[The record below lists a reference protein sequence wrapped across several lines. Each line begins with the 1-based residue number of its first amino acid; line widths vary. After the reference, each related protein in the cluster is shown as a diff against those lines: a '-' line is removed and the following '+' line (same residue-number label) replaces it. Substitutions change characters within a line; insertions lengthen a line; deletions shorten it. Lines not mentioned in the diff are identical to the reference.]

1 MSNESTTTTK
11 PAGKSLGQKIWDL
24 LTSVK
29 LAVTLLALGGWLVFA
44 GTLAQT
50 VEGLYMAQERWF
62 QSWYIIREAGD
73 KWWVAPLFPG
83 GYTIGTLFLV
93 NVICAHSR
101 RFQRPPGGMA
111 AMLTHYATVLSALW
125 LVTHYLLWIPL
136 WLFMAY
142 AVLMLLD
149 MAVWRQGSGKK
160 LGVDAIH
167 LGVIALLVGQLATDL
182 FSVESHMSFTE
193 GESRNFSEHHHDSEL
208 VFMSGDA
215 EGRDKI
221 VAIPQELLAAGKII
235 SDPNLPFTVKLAQYA
250 PNALVIE
257 RAQAIKELGTL
268 RGAMATMDAKYATAE
283 LLMAEAKKVFEEGGK
298 IQIWRSALKELGEK
312 AEINPLPTVER
323 ITADPAKAAKLSEVL
338 KKRFRAEMLDAFKKS
353 PMADAQY
360 AAELMETGGDITE
373 NSPAA
378 LGDQGAAARFFM
390 VPRPI
395 AKGMDER
402 NMPAA
407 AMDITAGGTKLGTWL
422 LSPILREQKF
432 EVGGREWRM
441 GIRFERHYHP
451 FHVTLLKTTHEKYE
465 GTEIPKD
472 FRSTVHVSAP
482 NAAEN
487 RDRVEISMNNPLRYG
502 GLTFFQHQMGRE
514 SATSGRGTSTLQ
526 VVKNPGWFTP
536 YYGCALVGYGM
547 TRHFLM
553 HLLAFIT
560 RRRKQS

>member
-11 PAGKSLGQKIWDL
+11 PAGKSIGKKIWDL

-29 LAVTLLALGGWLVFA
+29 LAVVLLALGGWLVFA
-44 GTLAQT
+44 GTLAQKS
-50 VEGLYMAQERWF
+50 EGLYLATERWF
-62 QSWYIIREAGD
+62 QSWYIIRQAGD
-73 KWWVAPLFPG
+73 GWWVLPLFPG

-93 NVICAHSR
+93 NVICAHFR
-101 RFQRPPGGMA
+101 RFKCPPGGMV
-111 AMLTHYATVLSALW
+111 AMLTHYVLVLVALW
-125 LVTHYLLWIPL
+125 LVTHFLLWTPL

-142 AVLMLLD
+142 AALIIVD
-149 MAVWRQGSGKK
+149 MAIWRQGSGKK

-167 LGVIALLVGQLATDL
+167 LGIIALLIGQLATDML
-182 FSVESHMSFTE
+182 SVESHMSFAE
-193 GESRNFSEHHHDSEL
+193 GESRNYSEHHHDSEM
-208 VFMSGDA
+208 VFISEDS
-215 EGRDKI
+215 EGRDK
-221 VAIPQELLAAGKII
+221 VVVIPQELLAAGKIL

-250 PNALVIE
+250 PNAVVIE
-257 RAQAIKELGTL
+257 RAQAMKELGTL

-283 LLMAEAKKVFEEGGK
+283 QLVAEAKKVFEEGGK
-298 IQIWRSALKELGEK
+298 IQIWRAALKELGEK
-312 AEINPLPTVER
+312 TDINPLPSVER
-323 ITADPAKAAKLSEVL
+323 IAADPAKATKLADAL

-360 AAELMETGGDITE
+360 AAELIETGGDITE
-373 NSPAA
+373 TSPAA
-378 LGDQGAAARFFM
+378 PGDQGAAIRFFM

-395 AKGMDER
+395 ATGMDER

-407 AMDITAGGTKLGTWL
+407 AVDITAGGTKLGTWL

-514 SATSGRGTSTLQ
+514 SASSARGTSTLQ

-553 HLLAFIT
+553 HLLLFTT
-560 RRRKQS
+560 RRRK